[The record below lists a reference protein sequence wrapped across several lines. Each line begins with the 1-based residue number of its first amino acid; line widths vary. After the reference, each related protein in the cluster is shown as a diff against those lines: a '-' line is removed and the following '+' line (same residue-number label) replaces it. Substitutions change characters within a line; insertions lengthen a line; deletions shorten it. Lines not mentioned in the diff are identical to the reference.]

1 MTKDELTNM
10 TRTELEERLGI
21 MATEIS
27 ALKVLALDLLKEP
40 LQPILG
46 LDWREIE
53 KRHKLLAT
61 HDDAEEL
68 FQYIIATLKN
78 QKRWVVMRYSM
89 LTDSFTILDRYDMT
103 LVCWGDEKNA
113 FHNEKDT
120 QAECD
125 RLNGEEE
132 EEDIEKWGYIHIP
145 QSDACLL
152 RKDGDLVGSIHSKGV
167 AVEVVNALNK
177 KEGE

>member
-53 KRHKLLAT
+53 KEIHKIKTAGDT
-61 HDDAEEL
+61 AVDQNRRFGGL
-68 FQYIIATLKN
+68 FNYIISTLKQQEAKPKPKYHYDPN
-78 QKRWVVMRYSM
+78 GYIKDIDGRIVG
-89 LTDSFTILDRYDMT
+89 TINDGAIKDTILD
-103 LVCWGDEKNA
+103 A
-113 FHNEKDT
+113 
-120 QAECD
+120 
-125 RLNGEEE
+125 LNGEE
-132 EEDIEKWGYIHIP
+132 
-145 QSDACLL
+145 
-152 RKDGDLVGSIHSKGV
+152 
-167 AVEVVNALNK
+167 
-177 KEGE
+177 GE

>member
-10 TRTELEERLGI
+10 TRMELEERLGI

-68 FQYIIATLKN
+68 FQYIIATLKQ
-78 QKRWVVMRYSM
+78 QKRWVVMKHVCDGI
-89 LTDSFTILDRYDMT
+89 TFFAALD
-103 LVCWGDEKNA
+103 LVDLKATGGWSDIEDA
-113 FHNEKDT
+113 

-125 RLNGEEE
+125 RLNAMEEE